1 MNWSLQ
7 GLGFNQ
13 FTMNH
18 FRIFPKLN
26 LGLCNILS
34 NIFLQE
40 HNVLSSAILLL
51 SDFEVKQKHI
61 AYENFQQQET

>member
-1 MNWSLQ
+1 
-7 GLGFNQ
+7 
-13 FTMNH
+13 MNH

-26 LGLCNILS
+26 LGLCNISS

-51 SDFEVKQKHI
+51 SDFELKQKHI